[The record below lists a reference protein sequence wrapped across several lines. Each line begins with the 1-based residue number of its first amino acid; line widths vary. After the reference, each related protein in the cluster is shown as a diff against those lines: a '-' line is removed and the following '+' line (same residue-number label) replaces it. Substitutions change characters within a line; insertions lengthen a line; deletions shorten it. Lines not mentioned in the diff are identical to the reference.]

1 MNSFWNEYP
10 NIQSEL
16 EVVSKIIKNNIKTN
30 EKVIENALLELLN
43 SGGKLLRPAFL
54 IISGK
59 FGDYNRDKILPLAA
73 VIEMLHM
80 ATLVH
85 DDIIDDSLLRRN
97 SPTTQAKYG
106 KDVAV
111 FMGDY
116 LFSRCFLVLSKNN
129 SMEDMQEV
137 AKVISTICKQEINQF
152 TSRFSE
158 DMSIKKYL
166 KRIGGKT
173 AALFALSF
181 YVGAKQSNC
190 DEKLSRQLGR
200 IGYEIGMAFQI
211 VDDILD
217 YTGEEKEVGKPVGND
232 LKEGLYTLP
241 LISAYKK
248 DKTRLEGLLS
258 KESMTEENVNEIIKT
273 TIELGGIEKSREL
286 AIKYTNKTFKRIKAL
301 PNCESKNILLRIT
314 EKLLKRKY

>member
-1 MNSFWNEYP
+1 MNNFWNDYP
-10 NIQSEL
+10 NVQMEL
-16 EVVSKIIKNNIKTN
+16 EAVSKIIKNNIKTN

-54 IISGK
+54 ILSGK
-59 FGDYNRDKILPLAA
+59 FGDYDRDKILPLAA

-97 SPTTQAKYG
+97 NPTTQAKYG

-116 LFSRCFLVLSKNN
+116 LFSRCFLVLAKNN
-129 SMEDMQEV
+129 SMDDMQEI

-173 AALFALSF
+173 AALFALSL
-181 YVGAKQSNC
+181 YIGARQSNC

-200 IGYEIGMAFQI
+200 IGYDIGMAFQI

-241 LISAYKK
+241 LIYAFKK

-258 KESMTEENVNEIIKT
+258 KESITEEKVNEIIKT
-273 TIELGGIEKSREL
+273 TIELGGVEKAREL
-286 AIKYTNKTFKRIKAL
+286 ATKYTDKTFKRIKEL
-301 PNCESKNILLRIT
+301 PECESKNILLWVT